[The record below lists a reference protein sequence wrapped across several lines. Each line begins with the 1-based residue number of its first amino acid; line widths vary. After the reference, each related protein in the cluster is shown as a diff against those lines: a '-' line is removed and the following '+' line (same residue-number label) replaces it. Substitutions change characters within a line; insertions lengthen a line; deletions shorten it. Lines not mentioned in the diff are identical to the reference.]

1 MFDPTTSTYSL
12 QDTFN
17 ASVTA
22 FMTQIVV
29 FLPRLLGSILVVI
42 IGMIIARTIRGI
54 LISSLRRL
62 QLSSNLEKTPLGQF
76 LHNTEIKNTAE
87 VIVSNIV
94 YWILMLFVVYT
105 AVTVLGLDTASNLL
119 NQVLLYI
126 PKIFSALLIL
136 IFGILIAGVA
146 EAFVKGLIKSVDP
159 HTGRLVGK
167 VASYLI
173 IVLSSMAAI
182 SELGIAQQFILILF
196 TGFVVAVSMALG
208 LAFGLGSKTTV
219 ERMMIEWYER
229 MRKDE

>member
-12 QDTFN
+12 QDTLN
-17 ASVTA
+17 ASMTA
-22 FMTQIVV
+22 FATQIVI
-29 FLPRLLGSILVVI
+29 FLPRLLGSVLVVI
-42 IGMIIARTIRGI
+42 VGMVIARTLRGL

-62 QLSSNLEKTPLGQF
+62 KLSANLEKTPLGQF

-105 AVTVLGLDTASNLL
+105 AVTILGLDTASDLL

-159 HTGRLVGK
+159 QTGRIVGK
-167 VASYLI
+167 IASYLI

-196 TGFVVAVSMALG
+196 TGFVTAVSIALG

-219 ERMMIEWYER
+219 ERIMIEWQDR
-229 MRKDE
+229 MRKEE

>member
-12 QDTFN
+12 QDSFN

-22 FMTQIVV
+22 FMTQIVI
-29 FLPRLLGSILVVI
+29 FLPRLLGSVLVVLV
-42 IGMIIARTIRGI
+42 GVIIARTIRGI

-94 YWILMLFVVYT
+94 YWILMLFVAYT

-136 IFGILIAGVA
+136 IFGVLIAGVA
-146 EAFVKGLIKSVDP
+146 EAFVKGLVKSVDP
-159 HTGRLVGK
+159 HTGRVFGK
-167 VASYLI
+167 ITSYLI
-173 IVLSSMAAI
+173 IVLTSMAAI

-196 TGFVVAVSMALG
+196 TGFVVAVSLALG

-219 ERMMIEWYER
+219 ERIMIEWSDR
-229 MRKDE
+229 MRKEE

>member
-17 ASVTA
+17 ASVSA
-22 FMTQIVV
+22 FVTQIVV
-29 FLPRLLGSILVVI
+29 FLPRLLGSVLVVI
-42 IGMIIARTIRGI
+42 IGMVIARTIRGI

-94 YWILMLFVVYT
+94 YWILMLFVIYT

-196 TGFVVAVSMALG
+196 TGFVIAVSLALG
-208 LAFGLGSKTTV
+208 LAFGLGSKLTV
-219 ERMMIEWYER
+219 ERMMIEWYDR
-229 MRKDE
+229 MRKED

>member
-12 QDTFN
+12 QDTLN
-17 ASVTA
+17 ASFTA
-22 FMTQIVV
+22 FATQIVV
-29 FLPRLLGSILVVI
+29 FLPRLVGSLLVLI
-42 IGMIIARTIRGI
+42 IGMIIARTLRGI

-94 YWILMLFVVYT
+94 YWILMLFVIYT
-105 AVTVLGLDTASNLL
+105 AVTILGLDTASNLL

-136 IFGILIAGVA
+136 IFGILVAGVA

-196 TGFVVAVSMALG
+196 TGFVVAVSIAIG
-208 LAFGLGSKTTV
+208 LAFGLGSKSTV
-219 ERMMIEWYER
+219 ERMMIEWQDR
-229 MRKDE
+229 MRKE

>member
-12 QDTFN
+12 QDSFN

-22 FMTQIVV
+22 FMTQIVI
-29 FLPRLLGSILVVI
+29 FLPRLLGSVLVVL
-42 IGMIIARTIRGI
+42 IGVIIARTIRGL

-94 YWILMLFVVYT
+94 YWILMLFVAYT

-136 IFGILIAGVA
+136 IFGVLIAGVA
-146 EAFVKGLIKSVDP
+146 EAFVKGLVKSVDP
-159 HTGRLVGK
+159 HTGRLFGK
-167 VASYLI
+167 ITSYLI
-173 IVLSSMAAI
+173 IVLTSMAAI

-196 TGFVVAVSMALG
+196 TGFVVAVSLALG

-219 ERMMIEWYER
+219 ERIMIEWSDR
-229 MRKDE
+229 MRKEE